1 MFLDLTI
8 IGLAIALYPIALTAF
23 IVILASR
30 NGGTK
35 GAAYVA
41 GWVLSLAVV
50 VAVTVLAT
58 GNSPPKSNTAPSL
71 GVLACKIALGTVL
84 LLVAVRQYRR
94 LGRPKQPK
102 KTPRWQA
109 GVDNMSPWYALA
121 LAPFAQTTVLVAAG
135 AATVVGA
142 KVSSWADYLLLVY
155 FCLLASAPYLVLET
169 YAITRPEPTQ
179 ALLSRVRTWI
189 DAHTDQLILWV
200 SLLVGLWLIGN
211 NTYLIVT

>member
-1 MFLDLTI
+1 MVLDLTI

-23 IVILASR
+23 VVILGSR
-30 NGGTK
+30 RGSRK

-71 GVLACKIALGTVL
+71 GALALKIALGTVL
-84 LLVAVRQYRR
+84 LLVAIRQYRR
-94 LGRPKQPK
+94 LRRPKKPK

-109 GVDNMSPWYALA
+109 SVDNMSPWYALA
-121 LAPFAQTTVLVAAG
+121 LAPFAQTWALVAAG
-135 AATVVGA
+135 AATVVEA
-142 KVSSWADYLLLVY
+142 KLSSWADYLLLVY

-169 YAITRPEPTQ
+169 YATTRPEQTQ
-179 ALLSRVRTWI
+179 AFLARLRTWI
-189 DAHTDQLILWV
+189 DAYTDQLILWL
-200 SLLVGLWLIGN
+200 SLLVGLWLIGKSS
-211 NTYLIVT
+211 YLIVT